1 MIRPWCVALFSL
13 FFLLPAAA
21 SVAAEQ
27 DNAVLIEQAQ
37 RYEHGEGVPA
47 DPKRAMDLY
56 CRAARDGSADAAY
69 QLGWMLFIGRGVDRD
84 TAAAAHW
91 FTQAAAKGQKQAAAA
106 LERFRLA
113 ATGAA
118 PLCAADTPPP
128 RPEIAI
134 VAPPEILA
142 MVNRMAP
149 GFGLDPKLVL
159 AVIRAESAFRSDA
172 VSPKNAIGLMQV
184 LPETAARFG
193 VANPFDVKANLTAGM
208 RYLRWLMA
216 YFKGD
221 VTRVLAAY
229 NAGEQRV
236 IDYKGV
242 PPFAETRTY
251 IQRIRTVY
259 AAEHHPFDPR
269 ITSGSQVF

>member
-1 MIRPWCVALFSL
+1 MIRILRVALCSL
-13 FFLLPAAA
+13 FIAAPLA
-21 SVAAEQ
+21 VTHAAGR
-27 DNAVLIEQAQ
+27 DNAELIEQAQ
-37 RYEHGEGVPA
+37 HYEHGEGVTA

-56 CRAARDGSADAAY
+56 CQAARDGSADAAY
-69 QLGWMLFIGRGVDRD
+69 QLGWMLYIGRGVDRD
-84 TAAAAHW
+84 TGAAAHW
-91 FTQAAAKGQKQAAAA
+91 FTQAAAQGQKQAAAA
-106 LERFRLA
+106 LERFRLTA
-113 ATGAA
+113 AGT
-118 PLCAADTPPP
+118 PPRCAADHPPP

-193 VANPFDVKANLTAGM
+193 IANPFDVKSNLTAGM

-236 IDYKGV
+236 VDYKGV
-242 PPFAETRTY
+242 PPFAETQTY

-259 AAEHHPFDPR
+259 AAEHHPFDPS
-269 ITSGSQVF
+269 ITSGSRVF